1 MQHAV
6 QVKERSADLTVF
18 AIFGATG
25 ILSIEI
31 EIGCLAEDHRVF
43 FEPFDSR
50 SAGGFHGQPRES
62 REELGC

>member
-1 MQHAV
+1 MRYKV
-6 QVKERSADLTVF
+6 REVGRSDRLCHF
-18 AIFGATG
+18 WSKPGFQIP
-25 ILSIEI
+25 SIEVASQKTT
-31 EIGCLAEDHRVF
+31 GAF